1 MLISNN
7 NLPVELLIMH
17 HGQDKMDHVLGRNGP
32 RFRDVTGHFR
42 IPSVLRGG
50 GEEGGTSSCDLYV
63 YDHPTIIPVSAVFF
77 LFSIGGKKVYEPFSL
92 SVSLSLS
99 LSLSHTHIQ
108 VQPFIFSIYYL

>member
-77 LFSIGGKKVYEPFSL
+77 SSPEPKAPGEL
-92 SVSLSLS
+92 IV
-99 LSLSHTHIQ
+99 
-108 VQPFIFSIYYL
+108 